1 MEENNVIETTAE
13 VLESEPDLETEDE
26 AMIDTYDETED
37 VFVMDT
43 KNLAIKAGIAAA
55 GGIAIGV
62 IVKKVISPALKKLG
76 RKVRTKI
83 HEATAP
89 KEDETIDITE
99 EDEKIV
105 NDSSLGKTM
114 NTEESTE
121 ETEESTEETD
131 EE

>member
-37 VFVMDT
+37 VFVMNT
-43 KNLAIKAGIAAA
+43 KDLAIKAGIAAA

-89 KEDETIDITE
+89 KEDEIIDITE

-114 NTEESTE
+114 NTEESA
-121 ETEESTEETD
+121 EETD

>member
-13 VLESEPDLETEDE
+13 VLESEPDLETADE

-37 VFVMDT
+37 VFVMNT
-43 KNLAIKAGIAAA
+43 KDLAIKAGIAAA

-89 KEDETIDITE
+89 KEDEIIDITE

-105 NDSSLGKTM
+105 NESSLGKTM

-121 ETEESTEETD
+121 EID

>member
-37 VFVMDT
+37 VFVMNT
-43 KNLAIKAGIAAA
+43 KDLAIKAGIAAA

-105 NDSSLGKTM
+105 NESSLGKTM

-121 ETEESTEETD
+121 ETD

>member
-13 VLESEPDLETEDE
+13 VLESEPDLETADE
-26 AMIDTYDETED
+26 AMVDTYDETED

-89 KEDETIDITE
+89 KEDEIIDITE

-121 ETEESTEETD
+121 ETD

>member
-1 MEENNVIETTAE
+1 MEENKVIETTAE
-13 VLESEPDLETEDE
+13 VLESEPDLETTDE
-26 AMIDTYDETED
+26 EMTDTYDDTED
-37 VFVMDT
+37 VLVMDT

-76 RKVRTKI
+76 RKVRMKI

-89 KEDETIDITE
+89 KDEDGIVNITE
-99 EDEKIV
+99 EDVEIV
-105 NDSSLGKTM
+105 ENSALGKTM
-114 NTEESTE
+114 NTEEN
-121 ETEESTEETD
+121 D

>member
-37 VFVMDT
+37 VFVMNT
-43 KNLAIKAGIAAA
+43 KDLAIKAGIAAA

-105 NDSSLGKTM
+105 NNSSLGKTM

-121 ETEESTEETD
+121 ETD

>member
-13 VLESEPDLETEDE
+13 VLESEPDLETADE

-37 VFVMDT
+37 VFVMNT
-43 KNLAIKAGIAAA
+43 KDLAIKAGIAAA

-89 KEDETIDITE
+89 KEDEIIDITE

-105 NDSSLGKTM
+105 NESSLGKTM
-114 NTEESTE
+114 NM
-121 ETEESTEETD
+121 EESTEETD

>member
-37 VFVMDT
+37 VFVMNT
-43 KNLAIKAGIAAA
+43 KDLAIKAGIAAA

-89 KEDETIDITE
+89 KEDEIIDITE

-105 NDSSLGKTM
+105 NESSLGKTM

-121 ETEESTEETD
+121 ETD

>member
-13 VLESEPDLETEDE
+13 VLESEPDLETADE

-62 IVKKVISPALKKLG
+62 IVKKVISPAIKKLG

-89 KEDETIDITE
+89 KEDEIIDITE

-121 ETEESTEETD
+121 ETD

>member
-37 VFVMDT
+37 VFVMNT
-43 KNLAIKAGIAAA
+43 KDLAIKAGIAAA

-62 IVKKVISPALKKLG
+62 IVKKLISPALKKLG

-89 KEDETIDITE
+89 KEDEIIDITE

-105 NDSSLGKTM
+105 NESSLGKTM

-121 ETEESTEETD
+121 ETD

>member
-13 VLESEPDLETEDE
+13 VLESEPDLETTDE

-37 VFVMDT
+37 VFVMNT
-43 KNLAIKAGIAAA
+43 KDLAIKAGIAAA

-62 IVKKVISPALKKLG
+62 IVKKVISPALKKLV

-83 HEATAP
+83 P
-89 KEDETIDITE
+89 KEDEIIDITE

-121 ETEESTEETD
+121 ETD

>member
-13 VLESEPDLETEDE
+13 VLESEPDLETADE

-37 VFVMDT
+37 VFVMNT
-43 KNLAIKAGIAAA
+43 KDLAIKAGIAAA

-89 KEDETIDITE
+89 KEDEIIDITE

-121 ETEESTEETD
+121 ETD

>member
-1 MEENNVIETTAE
+1 MEENKVIETTAE
-13 VLESEPDLETEDE
+13 VLESEPDLETADE
-26 AMIDTYDETED
+26 EMTDTYDDTED
-37 VFVMDT
+37 VLVMDT
-43 KNLAIKAGIAAA
+43 KDLAIKAGIAAA

-89 KEDETIDITE
+89 KEEDGIVNITE
-99 EDEKIV
+99 EDLEIIE
-105 NDSSLGKTM
+105 NSALGKTM
-114 NTEESTE
+114 NTEEN
-121 ETEESTEETD
+121 D

>member
-37 VFVMDT
+37 VFVMNT
-43 KNLAIKAGIAAA
+43 KDLAIKAGIAAA

-89 KEDETIDITE
+89 KEDEIIDITK

-105 NDSSLGKTM
+105 NESSLGKTM

-121 ETEESTEETD
+121 ETD

>member
-13 VLESEPDLETEDE
+13 VLESEPDLETADE

-76 RKVRTKI
+76 RKVRMKI

-89 KEDETIDITE
+89 KEEDSIVNITE
-99 EDEKIV
+99 EDVEIV
-105 NDSSLGKTM
+105 ENSALGKTM
-114 NTEESTE
+114 NTEEN
-121 ETEESTEETD
+121 D

>member
-89 KEDETIDITE
+89 KEDEIIDITE

-121 ETEESTEETD
+121 ETD

>member
-13 VLESEPDLETEDE
+13 VLESEPDLETADE

-62 IVKKVISPALKKLG
+62 IVKKVISPAIKKLG

-89 KEDETIDITE
+89 KEDEIIDITE

-121 ETEESTEETD
+121 EID

>member
-13 VLESEPDLETEDE
+13 VLESETDLETEDG

-37 VFVMDT
+37 VFVMNT
-43 KNLAIKAGIAAA
+43 KDLAIKAGIAAA

-89 KEDETIDITE
+89 KEDEIIDITE

-105 NDSSLGKTM
+105 NESSLGKTM

-121 ETEESTEETD
+121 ETD

>member
-37 VFVMDT
+37 VFVMNT
-43 KNLAIKAGIAAA
+43 KDLAIKAGIAAA

-105 NDSSLGKTM
+105 NGSSLGKTM

-121 ETEESTEETD
+121 ETD

>member
-1 MEENNVIETTAE
+1 MEENKVIETTAE
-13 VLESEPDLETEDE
+13 VLESEPDLETADE
-26 AMIDTYDETED
+26 EMIDTYDETED

-76 RKVRTKI
+76 RKVRMKI

-89 KEDETIDITE
+89 KEEDGIVNITE
-99 EDEKIV
+99 EDVEIV
-105 NDSSLGKTM
+105 ENSALGKTM
-114 NTEESTE
+114 NTEEN
-121 ETEESTEETD
+121 D

>member
-89 KEDETIDITE
+89 KEDEIIDITE
-99 EDEKIV
+99 EDKKIV
-105 NDSSLGKTM
+105 NESSLGKTM

-121 ETEESTEETD
+121 ETD

>member
-37 VFVMDT
+37 VFVMNT
-43 KNLAIKAGIAAA
+43 KDLAIKAGIAAA

-89 KEDETIDITE
+89 KEDEIIDITE

-105 NDSSLGKTM
+105 NDSYFGKMM
-114 NTEESTE
+114 N
-121 ETEESTEETD
+121 TEESTEETD

>member
-1 MEENNVIETTAE
+1 MEENNVIETTEE
-13 VLESEPDLETEDE
+13 VLESEPDLETADE

-89 KEDETIDITE
+89 KEDEIIDITE

-105 NDSSLGKTM
+105 NESSLGKTM

-121 ETEESTEETD
+121 ETD